1 MCSRVS
7 GLVFGL
13 CFVCTLVKAQVPL
26 RIEQEGTR
34 LIACTPGHMTEIV
47 VETGVSHLVRSGTSE
62 ALEVEHA
69 PGRVFVT
76 PRRCDNSELVIIDR
90 ERRSF
95 RIRFSSP
102 ERSLE
107 EQVYSAERILIPR
120 DNAAVS
126 GRQDQALGMLKA
138 MVSGQHPSAS
148 TESGEPE
155 LLWQDNTMRL
165 TVIRSY
171 TTARLKG
178 WVVRVENLLGRAL
191 VIPLQRLSLPGL
203 LLGTVERD
211 ILQARGRKSDYT
223 IMYLV
228 LRR

>member
-1 MCSRVS
+1 MRFRVL
-7 GLVFGL
+7 GFVLGL
-13 CFVCTLVKAQVPL
+13 CFVCTLAEAQVPL
-26 RIEQEGTR
+26 RIEQEGSS

-47 VETGVSHLVRSGTSE
+47 VEGGVSHLVRSGSSE

-90 ERRSF
+90 GGRSF
-95 RIRFSSP
+95 RIRFSSS
-102 ERSLE
+102 ELSLE
-107 EQVYSAERILIPR
+107 QQVFSGERIYISR
-120 DNAAVS
+120 DTAAVS
-126 GRQDQALGMLKA
+126 FRQDHALGMLKA
-138 MVSGQHPSAS
+138 MVLGQKPSGA
-148 TESGEPE
+148 TESSDSE
-155 LLWQDNTMRL
+155 LLWQDKTMRL

-171 TTARLKG
+171 TTAQLKG
-178 WVVRVENLLGRAL
+178 WVVRAENLLGRAL

-211 ILQARGRKSDYT
+211 ILQARGRKSDST
-223 IMYLV
+223 TLYLV